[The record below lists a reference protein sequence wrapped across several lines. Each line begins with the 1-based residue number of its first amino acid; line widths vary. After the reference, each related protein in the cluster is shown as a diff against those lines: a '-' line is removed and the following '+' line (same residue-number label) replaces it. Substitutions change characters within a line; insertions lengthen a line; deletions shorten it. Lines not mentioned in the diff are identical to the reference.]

1 MLEPP
6 GLLPKGMFPRP
17 WRVGVPLYVFPDMV
31 SFCGVGFELEL
42 EMRQQGGDVEKLPRS
57 VTMAP
62 IPPDVAGRG
71 KSEARSEVLVSKE
84 AA

>member
-62 IPPDVAGRG
+62 IPPDVAGRENPRQEV
-71 KSEARSEVLVSKE
+71 KVLVLKE